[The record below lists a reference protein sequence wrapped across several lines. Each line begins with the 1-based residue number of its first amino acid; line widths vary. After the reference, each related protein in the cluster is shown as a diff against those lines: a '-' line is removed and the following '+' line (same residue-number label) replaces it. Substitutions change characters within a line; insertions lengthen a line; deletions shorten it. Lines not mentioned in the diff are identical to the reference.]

1 MAVTRADRTLDAYLA
16 AAARAGQPR
25 AREALARRW
34 QPRLIAHAWRLTG
47 DYELA
52 REAVQDA
59 WVEIITGLHRLR
71 EDRAFAL
78 WAWRITTRRCARLI
92 GGRQARRRLQAAASA
107 EPLPAPAHDLERGA
121 DAGRI
126 AEAMQTLPPAQRAA
140 MWLFHIEDLSV
151 AEIAVALD
159 VPAGT
164 VKTRLMHAR
173 RTLRETLTGGDD
185 V

>member
-1 MAVTRADRTLDAYLA
+1 MSVSQAERTLDAFLA
-16 AAARAGQPR
+16 AAARTGQAR
-25 AREALARRW
+25 AQDALARRW

-47 DYELA
+47 DTELA

-78 WAWRITTRRCARLI
+78 WAWRITTRRCAKLI
-92 GGRQARRRLQAAASA
+92 GGRQATRRLQAAALA
-107 EPLPAPAHDLERGA
+107 EPPPAPAIDPERGA
-121 DAGRI
+121 DAARI

-151 AEIAVALD
+151 AEISVALD

-173 RTLRETLTGGDD
+173 RTLRDTLTGGDD

>member
-1 MAVTRADRTLDAYLA
+1 
-16 AAARAGQPR
+16 
-25 AREALARRW
+25 
-34 QPRLIAHAWRLTG
+34 
-47 DYELA
+47 
-52 REAVQDA
+52 
-59 WVEIITGLHRLR
+59 
-71 EDRAFAL
+71 
-78 WAWRITTRRCARLI
+78 
-92 GGRQARRRLQAAASA
+92 
-107 EPLPAPAHDLERGA
+107 
-121 DAGRI
+121 
-126 AEAMQTLPPAQRAA
+126 

>member
-16 AAARAGQPR
+16 AAARAGEPR
-25 AREALARRW
+25 ARDALARRW

-47 DYELA
+47 DHDLA

-59 WVEIITGLHRLR
+59 WVEIITGLYRLR

-92 GGRQARRRLQAAASA
+92 SGRQARRRLQAKALA
-107 EPLPAPAHDLERGA
+107 EPAPAPGPDPDRGA
-121 DAGRI
+121 DAARI
-126 AEAMQTLPPAQRAA
+126 AQAMQSLPPPQRAA

-173 RTLRETLTGGDD
+173 RTLRVTLTGEDD